1 MYHTCIIYQVS
12 GDGEGVIL
20 RGNTIKNTGNRGASV
35 MDGTRHSVEGKTMGV
50 EYMYAYVCV
59 CVPYVP
65 HSYYLRFPPSPS
77 LPLPHLSSG
86 NTIHHTG
93 GSGVDMEGGDK
104 DSLTPAHHTVTGNTI
119 HHWERVCLTYNPG
132 VKVDGVGNT
141 VSNNLLYV
149 KHSHSFI
156 HS

>member
-1 MYHTCIIYQVS
+1 MFLT
-12 GDGEGVIL
+12 L
-20 RGNTIKNTGNRGASV
+20 
-35 MDGTRHSVEGKTMGV
+35 
-50 EYMYAYVCV
+50 
-59 CVPYVP
+59 
-65 HSYYLRFPPSPS
+65 LLSPS
-77 LPLPHLSSG
+77 LSISLPPPLLSPSLSPG

-93 GSGVDMEGGDK
+93 GSGVDIEGGDK

-149 KHSHSFI
+149 KLIFIYSFI
-156 HS
+156 HLLNMFMRRRVAV

>member
-1 MYHTCIIYQVS
+1 MFLYTQVRSPSVYLPPAILHISYIVSYMYHTCITHRIIYQVS

-20 RGNTIKNTGNRGASV
+20 RGNTIKNTGNKGASV

-77 LPLPHLSSG
+77 LPLPHLS
-86 NTIHHTG
+86 
-93 GSGVDMEGGDK
+93 
-104 DSLTPAHHTVTGNTI
+104 
-119 HHWERVCLTYNPG
+119 
-132 VKVDGVGNT
+132 
-141 VSNNLLYV
+141 
-149 KHSHSFI
+149 
-156 HS
+156 